1 MHILIFWFT
10 QEMEIKLL
18 ERQQQLKSELVCAS
32 TVSMCSWD
40 SQPSLYFLPAVVWF
54 RSEHLRYFFHFSL
67 RFSFFVE
74 EFIMAWVFHWHCNW
88 KYQVIHWQ
96 YSYQIRRRREVIQF
110 CLVDPSGCTFLR
122 SIRTPWPVS
131 CSNPGHPF
139 AAGLV
144 LSKLS
149 AVTVDDFGKET
160 FATGGDLDRVK
171 KVRCSCILFPRL
183 VWYYSWLLLT
193 SWSPVLFFVIH
204 VERKVSTRGNTNSSK
219 KWWLFVLLRSRILG
233 SKVKKHQ

>member
-1 MHILIFWFT
+1 MVNLPYI
-10 QEMEIKLL
+10 
-18 ERQQQLKSELVCAS
+18 S
-32 TVSMCSWD
+32 
-40 SQPSLYFLPAVVWF
+40 LPAVVWF
-54 RSEHLRYFFHFSL
+54 RSDHLRYFFHCSL
-67 RFSFFVE
+67 WFSFFVE

-96 YSYQIRRRREVIQF
+96 YSYQIWRRREVIQF
-110 CLVDPSGCTFLR
+110 CSVVYPSGCTFLR

-131 CSNPGHPF
+131 CSNLGHPF

-171 KVRCSCILFPRL
+171 KVRCSCILCPHL
-183 VWYYSWLLLT
+183 VWYTHGCCQLLG
-193 SWSPVLFFVIH
+193 VQFCFFVIH
-204 VERKVSTRGNTNSSK
+204 VERKVSTWGNTTSSAFP
-219 KWWLFVLLRSRILG
+219 W
-233 SKVKKHQ
+233 